1 MDVSDKVLLPEL
13 SKVIIGCFYCVYTEL
28 GTGFLESV
36 YKRSLAI
43 ALSEQGI
50 SVRTEL
56 PITIKYHGM
65 VVGAYRA
72 DLVVEDQII
81 LECKTCTALSPG
93 HYAQVLHYLKA
104 TNLPLGI
111 LLNFGIKPSFKRL
124 IRTGR

>member
-13 SKVIIGCFYCVYTEL
+13 SKVIIGSFYYVYTEL

-50 SVRTEL
+50 SCRVEL
-56 PITIKYHGM
+56 PITTKYHGI
-65 VVGAYRA
+65 VVGKYRA

-81 LECKTCTALSPG
+81 LECNVCSALTPG

-111 LLNFGIKPSFKRL
+111 LLNFGSKPSF
-124 IRTGR
+124 